1 MNNENDVWFY
11 CKINPV
17 VSVNQSRCFSWN
29 GSHFPKLYVGNK
41 YIPVFKNGKTD
52 WIECADEGGDFIMI
66 LTLDSKK
73 RNLCYFDER
82 IIVKKSDL
90 SQRWVKRCVD
100 INGDVYKLK
109 RHAFKIIEY
118 AANSEDCY
126 SPKSPSLLSDY
137 KKMKSRISQEC
148 AIETRRIINESS

>member
-17 VSVNQSRCFSWN
+17 ISVNQSCCFSWN
-29 GSHFPKLYVGNK
+29 GSHFPKLYVDNE

-52 WIECADEGGDFIMI
+52 WIESTDEDGDFMMI

-82 IIVKKSDL
+82 VIVKKSDL
-90 SQRWVKRCVD
+90 SQRVRQCTD
-100 INGDVYKLK
+100 INGDIYKLK
-109 RHAFKIIEY
+109 RYAFKIIEF

-126 SPKSPSLLSDY
+126 SPKTSSLLSDY
-137 KKMKSRISQEC
+137 KKMKDRISQEY
-148 AIETRRIINESS
+148 AIRKRLLN

>member
-1 MNNENDVWFY
+1 MNDVWFY

-17 VSVNQSRCFSWN
+17 VSVNQSSCFSWN
-29 GSHFPKLYVGNK
+29 GSHFPKLYADNE

-52 WIECADEGGDFIMI
+52 WIEGIDEDGNFRII

-73 RNLCYFDER
+73 KNLCCFDER
-82 IIVKKSDL
+82 VIVKKSDL
-90 SQRWVKRCVD
+90 SQRWVRQCTD
-100 INGDVYKLK
+100 INGDTYKLK

-126 SPKSPSLLSDY
+126 SPKFSALLKDY
-137 KKMKSRISQEC
+137 RNIKDKISSERKFYTN
-148 AIETRRIINESS
+148 TRKD

>member
-29 GSHFPKLYVGNK
+29 GSHFPKLYVDNK

-52 WIECADEGGDFIMI
+52 WIEGTDEGGDFIMI

-82 IIVKKSDL
+82 VIVKKSDL
-90 SQRWVKRCVD
+90 SQRWVRRCTD

-118 AANSEDCY
+118 SANSEDCY

-137 KKMKSRISQEC
+137 KKMKDRISQEY
-148 AIETRRIINESS
+148 AIGTRRVINESN

>member
-17 VSVNQSRCFSWN
+17 VSINQSRCCSWN
-29 GSHFPKLYVGNK
+29 GSHLPKLYYADNE

-52 WIECADEGGDFIMI
+52 WMEGVGRDGHFRII

-82 IIVKKSDL
+82 VIVKKSDL
-90 SQRWVKRCVD
+90 SQRWVRGCTD
-100 INGDVYKLK
+100 INGDIYKLK
-109 RHAFKIIEY
+109 RYAFKIIEF
-118 AANSEDCY
+118 AANLEDCY
-126 SPKSPSLLSDY
+126 SPKSSFLLNDY
-137 KKMKSRISQEC
+137 KKMKGRISQEY
-148 AIETRRIINESS
+148 AIRKRLLD

>member
-1 MNNENDVWFY
+1 MNNENDIWFY

-29 GSHFPKLYVGNK
+29 GSHFPKLYVDNK

-52 WIECADEGGDFIMI
+52 WIEGTDQDGNFRII
-66 LTLDSKK
+66 LALDSKK
-73 RNLCYFDER
+73 RNICYFDER
-82 IIVKKSDL
+82 VIVKKSDL
-90 SQRWVKRCVD
+90 SQRWVRRCAD

-126 SPKSPSLLSDY
+126 NPKSPSLLSDY
-137 KKMKSRISQEC
+137 KKMKDRIFQEC
-148 AIETRRIINESS
+148 AIRKRLFD

>member
-1 MNNENDVWFY
+1 MNSENDVWFY

-17 VSVNQSRCFSWN
+17 VSVNQSCCFSWN
-29 GSHFPKLYVGNK
+29 GSHFPKLYYVNNE

-52 WIECADEGGDFIMI
+52 WIEGIDEDGHFRMI

-73 RNLCYFDER
+73 RNLCYFDEGV
-82 IIVKKSDL
+82 IVKKSDL
-90 SQRWVKRCVD
+90 SQRWVRRCVD

-126 SPKSPSLLSDY
+126 NPKSPSLLSDY
-137 KKMKSRISQEC
+137 KRMKDRISQEC
-148 AIETRRIINESS
+148 AIRTEEDNK